1 MVSGGTLMKSPF
13 PGMDPYI
20 ETSGYW
26 GDFHN
31 DIIAGIK
38 QTLAPLLPSKY
49 RVRTGI
55 REVIELVEP
64 EGKETRSM
72 VPDVKVL
79 GPQARP
85 SASTEGS
92 VTVLEAV
99 NEPLALRA
107 FIAEEF
113 RESFL
118 EIHTVEPERRLVTC
132 IEVLSPSNKRPSSS
146 SREQY
151 LRKRQALLLGEANL
165 VEIDLLRHGEKMP
178 MLDPWPT
185 SPYRLLVGRWYKE
198 GMCHVWPA
206 HYRAPLPAIPVPLD
220 RPDADV
226 MLNLQPLIEAVYE
239 RSRYGMDID
248 YTKPLAPPLGEA
260 DHAWLQEHLKTK

>member
-1 MVSGGTLMKSPF
+1 MKSPF

-31 DIIAGIK
+31 DFIIEIK
-38 QTLAPLLPSKY
+38 HALAPLLPAKY

-64 EGKETRSM
+64 EGKTARSM

-79 GPQARP
+79 GPLTRP
-85 SASTEGS
+85 PASTEGS
-92 VTVLEAV
+92 VAVAEAAV
-99 NEPLALRA
+99 GNEPLSLRA
-107 FIAEEF
+107 FVAEEF
-113 RESFL
+113 RESFV

-132 IEVLSPSNKRPSSS
+132 IEVLSPSNKRPNSHT
-146 SREQY
+146 REQY

-178 MLDPWPT
+178 MLDPWPN

-198 GMCHVWPA
+198 GLCHVWPA
-206 HYRAPLPAIPVPLD
+206 HYRKSLPAIPVPLD
-220 RPDADV
+220 RPDVDV
-226 MLNLQPLIEAVYE
+226 MLNLQPLIEAVYD

-248 YTKPLAPPLGEA
+248 YTKPLDPTLGET
-260 DHAWLQEHLKTK
+260 DHTWLQEQLKTR